1 MNKIIAL
8 FLAIL
13 MLFALCTAEA
23 ETAEEIPDVIGMTVD
38 EVSGALRDKI
48 ELTVYSNS
56 VYAFLLNLDGRYFR
70 ASAVPDE
77 FTAMLYDN
85 MTKTDSKE
93 AFNAYTEAAG
103 KLVISKFEEITEKP
117 LSSTEFAIFAGKTL
131 YELEGEGWSVI
142 EINVPVT
149 DGHKAG
155 DYEPLPVKDLS
166 RNIVYNCPLMYLG
179 TVEKDEVI
187 YVLDNGLYHY
197 EFVADMPCGEFLEH
211 VRDTQ
216 NIWDVKL
223 TPVRHT
229 GLSAKFAFLDLNP
242 DGTFRNSDK
251 E

>member
-23 ETAEEIPDVIGMTVD
+23 ETTEEIPDVIGMTVD
-38 EVSGALRDKI
+38 EVSSALRDKI

-142 EINVPVT
+142 EINVPAT
-149 DGHKAG
+149 DDKAG
-155 DYEPLPVKDLS
+155 YEGLTVRHPVKNFEYD
-166 RNIVYNCPLMYLG
+166 CPLMYLG

-197 EFVADMPCGEFLEH
+197 EFVAEMPCGEFLEH
-211 VRDTQ
+211 VRNTK

-242 DGTFRNSDK
+242 DGTVRNSDG